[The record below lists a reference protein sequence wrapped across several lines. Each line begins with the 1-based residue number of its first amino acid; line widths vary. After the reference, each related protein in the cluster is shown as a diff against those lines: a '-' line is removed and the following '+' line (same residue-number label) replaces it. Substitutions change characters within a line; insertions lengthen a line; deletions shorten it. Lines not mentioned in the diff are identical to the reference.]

1 MVPYYGREAYNIGT
15 NLAFDITMNRKKKIF
30 TKLKAK
36 DKKAKSK
43 LAPKKK
49 DRYISK
55 AERAKMDA
63 IGDQSDIVEPAQ
75 QD

>member
-1 MVPYYGREAYNIGT
+1 
-15 NLAFDITMNRKKKIF
+15 MNRKKKIF

-55 AERAKMDA
+55 ADRAKLESQTENSSEAPTPVNESSTD
-63 IGDQSDIVEPAQ
+63 SDK
-75 QD
+75 

>member
-1 MVPYYGREAYNIGT
+1 
-15 NLAFDITMNRKKKIF
+15 MNRKKKIF

-43 LAPKKK
+43 LASKKK

-55 AERAKMDA
+55 ADRAKLESATTDAVESIASEAGSSMD
-63 IGDQSDIVEPAQ
+63 SDK
-75 QD
+75 

>member
-1 MVPYYGREAYNIGT
+1 
-15 NLAFDITMNRKKKIF
+15 MNRKKKIF

-55 AERAKMDA
+55 AERAKLEAQDNNQEPIPA
-63 IGDQSDIVEPAQ
+63 NEDKSQATDSDK
-75 QD
+75 

>member
-1 MVPYYGREAYNIGT
+1 
-15 NLAFDITMNRKKKIF
+15 MNRKKKIF

-55 AERAKMDA
+55 ADRAKLEPQATDGMESIAPETGSTMD
-63 IGDQSDIVEPAQ
+63 SDK
-75 QD
+75 

>member
-1 MVPYYGREAYNIGT
+1 
-15 NLAFDITMNRKKKIF
+15 MNRKKKIF

-36 DKKAKSK
+36 DKRAKAK

-55 AERAKMDA
+55 AERAKLDA
-63 IGDQSDIVEPAQ
+63 EASESGAVELSETDAPPL
-75 QD
+75 DNH

>member
-1 MVPYYGREAYNIGT
+1 
-15 NLAFDITMNRKKKIF
+15 MNRKKKIF

-36 DKKAKSK
+36 DKRAKAK

-55 AERAKMDA
+55 AERAKLDA
-63 IGDQSDIVEPAQ
+63 EASSESGAIEHSPTDAPSLENH
-75 QD
+75 